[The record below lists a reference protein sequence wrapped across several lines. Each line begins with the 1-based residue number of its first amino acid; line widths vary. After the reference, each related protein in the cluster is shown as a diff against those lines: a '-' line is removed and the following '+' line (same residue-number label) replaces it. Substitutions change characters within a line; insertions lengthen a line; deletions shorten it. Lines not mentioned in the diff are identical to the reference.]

1 MKKISFIKPRKG
13 ILFVQNQSLL
23 LRVNYSTKESLMSMN
38 KNLYEMTKK
47 SGMLSM
53 EITEMLKKA
62 EVEYAISDDRE
73 SGEEVDV
80 VFKSELYEEQ
90 KAALREL
97 LKSDC
102 GVLSAGTRF
111 GKTVTAM
118 GISILFLC
126 NAAKFFIQLQQNR

>member
-1 MKKISFIKPRKG
+1 MKKISFIKPRKE

-23 LRVNYSTKESLMSMN
+23 FRINYSTKESLMSMN

-47 SGMLSM
+47 SGMLSI

-62 EVEYAISDDRE
+62 DVDYKISDDRE
-73 SGEEVDV
+73 TGDEVDV

-97 LKSDC
+97 LKSD
-102 GVLSAGTRF
+102 
-111 GKTVTAM
+111 
-118 GISILFLC
+118 
-126 NAAKFFIQLQQNR
+126 